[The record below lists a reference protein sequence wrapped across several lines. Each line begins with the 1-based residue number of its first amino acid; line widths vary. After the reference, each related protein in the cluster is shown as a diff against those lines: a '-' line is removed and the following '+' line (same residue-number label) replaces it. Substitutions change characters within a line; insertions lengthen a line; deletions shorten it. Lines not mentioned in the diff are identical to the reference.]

1 MRLKNVVIHKF
12 RNFENV
18 EIDFEKTD
26 FPDVFSIA
34 SVNGGGKSTLL
45 QFIFIMLNCMV
56 DNKKNKYIKN
66 ILNRNEF
73 NKSSNKVADFIIE
86 DDNQSFYLNFIIS
99 KSQTSEF
106 DYNSYMDLKV
116 LEKEMERLENDK
128 ITFSKIIR
136 FQNILNS
143 ANRVTP
149 IIEREFR
156 NLRFN
161 LKSSRLDKIYQEALL
176 GNELNNYK
184 QFINTLLESREFGI
198 NLNERNELEHLYNEM
213 SQKIKLHEQY
223 LEENNK
229 LYLLHLENTK
239 YVLLLETNA
248 DRETLLR
255 LSSKVYYTAPSSQ
268 IFLFLTTEEK
278 RSIFHTFNN
287 RESDLN
293 EYQNYLINHK
303 IVLENFK
310 TYDYA
315 STDLILESFR
325 KSSEEDLK
333 TKRKTGN
340 YGRKYDELSKD
351 LKIFL
356 EEKEITEDEDGFR
369 VIFRFK
375 NSKIEILPE
384 DLSHGELK
392 KLAMYLWIKYL
403 IYSDSLV
410 LMDEPDIALH
420 PKWQYD
426 LINDLTMWSN
436 NKNQFLIATHSPQ
449 IISSTYYKNIIK
461 LIKEKDSTK
470 IQRFTTAPLD
480 RDINTIVKSIMDSPN
495 FPIELLNLHKQYR
508 NHLKNNTL
516 DSSEAIELKRMIL
529 EYESSE
535 SSFFQDINF
544 ELELL

>member
-18 EIDFEKTD
+18 EIDFEKMD

-56 DNKKNKYIKN
+56 DNRKNKYIKN

-73 NKSSNKVADFIIE
+73 NKTSNKVADFIIE
-86 DDNQSFYLNFIIS
+86 DDNKSFYLNFIIS

-136 FQNILNS
+136 FQNLLNS
-143 ANRVTP
+143 ANRITP

-161 LKSSRLDKIYQEALL
+161 LKSSRLDKMYQEALL

-198 NLNERNELEHLYNEM
+198 NLNEKNELEHLYNEM
-213 SQKIKLHEQY
+213 FQKIKLHEQY

-239 YVLLLETNA
+239 YILLLETNA

-340 YGRKYDELSKD
+340 YGRKYDELSRD

-356 EEKEITEDEDGFR
+356 EEKEITEDEDGYR

-403 IYSDSLV
+403 IDSDSLV

-449 IISSTYYKNIIK
+449 IISSTHYKNIIN
-461 LIKEKDSTK
+461 ST
-470 IQRFTTAPLD
+470 FA
-480 RDINTIVKSIMDSPN
+480 
-495 FPIELLNLHKQYR
+495 HK
-508 NHLKNNTL
+508 T
-516 DSSEAIELKRMIL
+516 
-529 EYESSE
+529 
-535 SSFFQDINF
+535 
-544 ELELL
+544 

>member
-1 MRLKNVVIHKF
+1 MFKF
-12 RNFENV
+12 LGV
-18 EIDFEKTD
+18 
-26 FPDVFSIA
+26 
-34 SVNGGGKSTLL
+34 L
-45 QFIFIMLNCMV
+45 
-56 DNKKNKYIKN
+56 Y
-66 ILNRNEF
+66 
-73 NKSSNKVADFIIE
+73 
-86 DDNQSFYLNFIIS
+86 IIS

-136 FQNILNS
+136 FQNLLNS
-143 ANRVTP
+143 ANRITP

-161 LKSSRLDKIYQEALL
+161 LKSSRLDKMYQEALL

-198 NLNERNELEHLYNEM
+198 NLNEKNELEHLYNEM
-213 SQKIKLHEQY
+213 FQKIKLHEQY

-239 YVLLLETNA
+239 YILLLETNA

-449 IISSTYYKNIIK
+449 IISSTHYKNIIK

-495 FPIELLNLHKQYR
+495 FPIELLNLHKKYR

-516 DSSEAIELKRMIL
+516 DSREAIELKRMIL

>member
-1 MRLKNVVIHKF
+1 MFKF
-12 RNFENV
+12 L
-18 EIDFEKTD
+18 
-26 FPDVFSIA
+26 
-34 SVNGGGKSTLL
+34 G
-45 QFIFIMLNCMV
+45 
-56 DNKKNKYIKN
+56 
-66 ILNRNEF
+66 
-73 NKSSNKVADFIIE
+73 
-86 DDNQSFYLNFIIS
+86 
-99 KSQTSEF
+99 
-106 DYNSYMDLKV
+106 V
-116 LEKEMERLENDK
+116 L
-128 ITFSKIIR
+128 
-136 FQNILNS
+136 
-143 ANRVTP
+143 
-149 IIEREFR
+149 
-156 NLRFN
+156 
-161 LKSSRLDKIYQEALL
+161 Y
-176 GNELNNYK
+176 
-184 QFINTLLESREFGI
+184 
-198 NLNERNELEHLYNEM
+198 
-213 SQKIKLHEQY
+213 
-223 LEENNK
+223 
-229 LYLLHLENTK
+229 
-239 YVLLLETNA
+239 
-248 DRETLLR
+248 
-255 LSSKVYYTAPSSQ
+255 
-268 IFLFLTTEEK
+268 
-278 RSIFHTFNN
+278 IFHTFNN

-403 IYSDSLV
+403 IDSDSLV

-449 IISSTYYKNIIK
+449 IISSTHYKNIIK

-495 FPIELLNLHKQYR
+495 FPIELLNLHKKYR

-516 DSSEAIELKRMIL
+516 DSREAIELKRMIL

>member
-18 EIDFEKTD
+18 EIDFEKMD

-56 DNKKNKYIKN
+56 DNRKNKYIKN

-73 NKSSNKVADFIIE
+73 NKTSNKVADFIIE
-86 DDNQSFYLNFIIS
+86 DDNKSFYLNFIIS

-136 FQNILNS
+136 FQNLLNS
-143 ANRVTP
+143 ANRITP

-161 LKSSRLDKIYQEALL
+161 LKSSRLDKMYQEALL

-198 NLNERNELEHLYNEM
+198 NLNEKNELEHLYNEM
-213 SQKIKLHEQY
+213 FQKIKLHEQY

-239 YVLLLETNA
+239 YILLLETNA

-340 YGRKYDELSKD
+340 YGRKYDELSRD

-356 EEKEITEDEDGFR
+356 EEKEITEDEDGYR

-403 IYSDSLV
+403 IDSDSLV

-449 IISSTYYKNIIK
+449 IISSTHYKNIIK

-495 FPIELLNLHKQYR
+495 FPIELLNLHKKYR

-516 DSSEAIELKRMIL
+516 DSREAIELKRMIL

>member
-340 YGRKYDELSKD
+340 YGRKYDELSRD

-356 EEKEITEDEDGFR
+356 EEKEITEDEDGYR